1 MSFGIFYKQL
11 IVGNILS
18 LFTFI
23 LIACLQ
29 LFLQYIIFAIREA
42 SYEQDAMQFTPILA
56 ILWKFLQSGKLHEIK
71 IFKITDGIALKE
83 DFPKI
88 NKLLSLKFN
97 IYEIFIKT

>member
-1 MSFGIFYKQL
+1 M

-18 LFTFI
+18 FITFI
-23 LIACLQ
+23 LIACVK
-29 LFLQYIIFAIREA
+29 LFLQCIIFAIREA

-83 DFPKI
+83 EFPKI
-88 NKLLSLKFN
+88 NGILSLKFN
-97 IYEIFIKT
+97 VYEIFIKT